1 MIPKGTWIWYLGN
14 TLQNIAA
21 MKFSYYIPVSTITL
35 WHFFLQLSV
44 DEVVSFE
51 VFWHI
56 FFHYFQAEERRRLLI
71 VFLCK
76 VSKKIMFNC
85 FDFSIITPVFS
96 LFNIHGFDVKA
107 LRAFRVLRPLRLVS
121 RAPSKLPAFIRKWTC
136 WTTLII

>member
-35 WHFFLQLSV
+35 WHFFFTAFRGRGSL
-44 DEVVSFE
+44 
-51 VFWHI
+51 FWSLLTY

>member
-35 WHFFLQLSV
+35 WHFFFTAFHGRGSL
-44 DEVVSFE
+44 
-51 VFWHI
+51 FWSLLTY

>member
-14 TLQNIAA
+14 TLQNVAA
-21 MKFSYYIPVSTITL
+21 MKFSYYPCLNNNIMA
-35 WHFFLQLSV
+35 FFFTVFLGRGSLFW
-44 DEVVSFE
+44 SFLTY
-51 VFWHI
+51 
-56 FFHYFQAEERRRLLI
+56 FFHYFQAEGRRRLLI